1 MPSMK
6 TVLIVAEHFPP
17 SFSVGGKRPYRLAR
31 YLPDHGWRPIIL
43 TTSEPSPSRSDVSP
57 HPLPGSAVLDRSL
70 HPFWWPRSRGGSSDG
85 TRREPST
92 DSLARPGPA
101 AKAFEAVDF
110 PLGPKR
116 FLVPHIL
123 RRARRLVER
132 HKVDAIFITLGP
144 SFLAGVATQVGRRIG
159 LPLCLDFRDPWSL
172 NFHQRRKPQWVRES
186 EARIEHR
193 ALKSADRVLFTCG
206 QASEAYRKL
215 YPDLPPERIGT
226 LYNSFDPSHAPAQV
240 GVALES
246 GTVDLLH
253 FGNCYGPRKLESVI
267 RAMHEVRTRRV
278 LGAERLR
285 LVNLGRPAATDLE
298 LVKKL
303 KLEDS
308 FRSESLVPYSEGIRR
323 LSTAPVQILLG
334 YGEEKLYVPAKT
346 FDYFMSG
353 APVLSL
359 SESTELDSMIEK
371 TGRGLSVRPN
381 DIEGVTEA
389 LIEVLKAARDGKRI
403 CEPRRKDVEEFSAP
417 NAAGKLATTLNDMV
431 GPRR

>member
-1 MPSMK
+1 M
-6 TVLIVAEHFPP
+6 
-17 SFSVGGKRPYRLAR
+17 
-31 YLPDHGWRPIIL
+31 
-43 TTSEPSPSRSDVSP
+43 
-57 HPLPGSAVLDRSL
+57 
-70 HPFWWPRSRGGSSDG
+70 
-85 TRREPST
+85 
-92 DSLARPGPA
+92 
-101 AKAFEAVDF
+101 
-110 PLGPKR
+110 
-116 FLVPHIL
+116 
-123 RRARRLVER
+123 
-132 HKVDAIFITLGP
+132 
-144 SFLAGVATQVGRRIG
+144 
-159 LPLCLDFRDPWSL
+159 
-172 NFHQRRKPQWVRES
+172 
-186 EARIEHR
+186 EHR